1 MTQEVN
7 LWVLH
12 ATATS
17 ARIDGMSIASAATDG
32 LAVTASMGLKI
43 AAKKFVHVLVV
54 VEILG
59 AILGAT
65 PPIVRESLERRLAS
79 IVATCDTFSSAL
91 GALARGTQF
100 RGNRRCKLGIQSLFY
115 KLCTS

>member
-1 MTQEVN
+1 MFASASGAGAAGSPPPASIANATGVST
-7 LWVLH
+7 VTA

-32 LAVTASMGLKI
+32 LAVTASGLKI

-79 IVATCDTFSSAL
+79 IVA
-91 GALARGTQF
+91 
-100 RGNRRCKLGIQSLFY
+100 K
-115 KLCTS
+115 